1 MCLKI
6 RTAYSSFVVS
16 ESSPCSPNPCLNG
29 GYCIE
34 DGTDFSCVCN
44 GTATGF
50 TGPTCRAV
58 IIHFPPIPP
67 VTDGLMFPITLFTD
81 VNVTFRH
88 RVVVKTRNPS
98 QTAIIPVING
108 QTSFVTANGRIGTV
122 TVTLPENTAEV
133 VYVPQERKVLIVGR
147 SEQERISYFQQFNLT
162 RGLLKPTCC
171 TSDKTLSC
179 PGNEP
184 VAEVTLKYSCKWS
197 TTGQGVTRS
206 FGAVFAEGR
215 NITLPTS
222 ISGFRYKPDLSRNN
236 YLSTPR
242 ECGQCSGCE
251 NDTDNQCYC
260 YTHTTQD
267 TIEFHQARA
276 LGLTYINRIQP
287 LLPSW
292 LELFVDLQ
300 MVLESSPMTE
310 NDVFAPMTPP
320 NQPVSLI
327 EGCSK
332 LTGLVGSR
340 FSVLRYDKTLSAVI
354 HGERY
359 DYTET
364 GDSAA
369 DVMCFAVDLC
379 HESRSP
385 VHIQISQPVN
395 DILVSQY
402 LHHFTADRHWDIQ
415 LNTVSFFSHPVTLT
429 TDTTFWNGV
438 ELISLPVIEA
448 DVSMSAN
455 VEATLN
461 GGDLTLYIEFT
472 VIVSC
477 NSRVSNITIHR
488 TSYYLFSSNTGEKGA
503 IGWRYNTRC

>member
-1 MCLKI
+1 M
-6 RTAYSSFVVS
+6 
-16 ESSPCSPNPCLNG
+16 
-29 GYCIE
+29 
-34 DGTDFSCVCN
+34 
-44 GTATGF
+44 
-50 TGPTCRAV
+50 
-58 IIHFPPIPP
+58 
-67 VTDGLMFPITLFTD
+67 LFTD
-81 VNVTFRH
+81 VNVKFRH

-98 QTAIIPVING
+98 QTAIIPVRNG
-108 QTSFVTANGRIGTV
+108 RRNSMNANGRIGTV

-133 VYVPQERKVLIVGR
+133 VYVPQERTVFIVGR
-147 SEQERISYFQQFNLT
+147 SEQETIPYFEQFNLT

-179 PGNEP
+179 PRNKT
-184 VAEVTLKYSCKWS
+184 VAEVTLKSPCKWS

-206 FGAVFAEGR
+206 FGAVFAEGV

-222 ISGFRYKPDLSRNN
+222 ISGLRYKPDLSRNN
-236 YLSTPR
+236 YLATPR
-242 ECGQCSGCE
+242 ECRQCDGCE
-251 NDTDNQCYC
+251 NDTDNQCCC
-260 YTHTTQD
+260 YTHTAQD
-267 TIEFHQARA
+267 TIEFHQARS
-276 LGLTYINRIQP
+276 LGFTYINRIQP

-310 NDVFAPMTPP
+310 IDVFAPMTPP

-340 FSVLRYDKTLSAVI
+340 YSVLRYDKTLSAII

-359 DYTET
+359 DYRET
-364 GDSAA
+364 GNSAA

-379 HESRSP
+379 HESESP

-402 LHHFTADRHWDIQ
+402 LHHFTTDRDWDIQ
-415 LNTVSFFSHPVTLT
+415 FDTVSFFSHPITLT

-448 DVSMSAN
+448 DVSMSAS
-455 VEATLN
+455 VEATFN
-461 GGDLTLYIEFT
+461 GGDVTLYIEFT

>member
-1 MCLKI
+1 M
-6 RTAYSSFVVS
+6 V
-16 ESSPCSPNPCLNG
+16 
-29 GYCIE
+29 
-34 DGTDFSCVCN
+34 
-44 GTATGF
+44 
-50 TGPTCRAV
+50 
-58 IIHFPPIPP
+58 
-67 VTDGLMFPITLFTD
+67 
-81 VNVTFRH
+81 
-88 RVVVKTRNPS
+88 
-98 QTAIIPVING
+98 
-108 QTSFVTANGRIGTV
+108 
-122 TVTLPENTAEV
+122 
-133 VYVPQERKVLIVGR
+133 
-147 SEQERISYFQQFNLT
+147 
-162 RGLLKPTCC
+162 
-171 TSDKTLSC
+171 
-179 PGNEP
+179 
-184 VAEVTLKYSCKWS
+184 EVTLKSPCQWS
-197 TTGQGVTRS
+197 TTRSGVTRS

-222 ISGFRYKPDLSRNN
+222 ISGLRYKPDLSTNN
-236 YLSTPR
+236 YLATPR
-242 ECGQCSGCE
+242 ECGQCDGCE
-251 NDTDNQCYC
+251 NDTDNQCCC
-260 YTHTTQD
+260 YTHTPQD
-267 TIEFHQARA
+267 TIEFHQARS
-276 LGLTYINRIQP
+276 LGFTYIDGVQP

-310 NDVFAPMTPP
+310 IDVFAPMTPP

-340 FSVLRYDKTLSAVI
+340 FSVLRYDKTLSAII

-455 VEATLN
+455 VEATFN

>member
-6 RTAYSSFVVS
+6 STEYSSFVVS

-34 DGTDFSCVCN
+34 DGTYFSCVCN

-67 VTDGLMFPITLFTD
+67 VTDGLTFRITLYTD
-81 VNVTFRH
+81 VNVRFRH
-88 RVVVKTRNPS
+88 RLVVTTRNPRQS
-98 QTAIIPVING
+98 AVINVRDG
-108 QTSFVTANGRIGTV
+108 RRNSVNANGVLGTV

-133 VYVPQERKVLIVGR
+133 VYVPQERKVFIFGR
-147 SEQERISYFQQFNLT
+147 SVQERISYFERFNFT
-162 RGLLKPTCC
+162 RGLLKPSCC
-171 TSDKTLSC
+171 DSDETLSC
-179 PGNEP
+179 PGS
-184 VAEVTLKYSCKWS
+184 VAEVTLKSPCQWS
-197 TTGQGVTRS
+197 TTGQGLTRS

-222 ISGFRYKPDLSRNN
+222 ISGLRYKPDLSRNN
-236 YLSTPR
+236 YLATPR
-242 ECGQCSGCE
+242 ECSACE

-260 YTHTTQD
+260 YTHTMQD
-267 TIEFHQARA
+267 TLEFHQARA
-276 LGLTYINRIQP
+276 LGFTYINRIQP

-292 LELFVDLQ
+292 LELSVDLT
-300 MVLESSPMTE
+300 MALESSPMTE
-310 NDVFAPMTPP
+310 NDIFAPMTPP
-320 NQPVSLI
+320 NQPVSSI

-359 DYTET
+359 DYRET
-364 GDSAA
+364 GNSAT
-369 DVMCFAVDLC
+369 DVMCFTVDLC
-379 HESRSP
+379 HESKSP

-402 LHHFTADRHWDIQ
+402 LHHFTTDRNWDIQ
-415 LNTVSFFSHPVTLT
+415 LNTVSFFSHPITLT
-429 TDTTFWNGV
+429 ADTTFWNGV
-438 ELISLPVIEA
+438 ELTSLPVIEA

-455 VEATLN
+455 VEATFN
-461 GGDLTLYIEFT
+461 SGDLTLYIEFT

-488 TSYYLFSSNTGEKGA
+488 TSYYLFYSNTGEKGA
-503 IGWRYNTRC
+503 IGGRYNTRC

>member
-1 MCLKI
+1 M
-6 RTAYSSFVVS
+6 
-16 ESSPCSPNPCLNG
+16 
-29 GYCIE
+29 
-34 DGTDFSCVCN
+34 CN

-67 VTDGLMFPITLFTD
+67 VTDGLTFPITLFTE
-81 VNVTFRH
+81 VNVTFKE
-88 RVVVKTRNPS
+88 RVTVKTINPR
-98 QTAIIPVING
+98 QTANIRVRNG
-108 QTSFVTANGRIGTV
+108 RRSSVNAYGRIGTV

-133 VYVPQERKVLIVGR
+133 VYVPQERKVFIVGR

-162 RGLLKPTCC
+162 KGLLKPSCC
-171 TSDKTLSC
+171 SSDKTLYC
-179 PGNEP
+179 PGNER
-184 VAEVTLKYSCKWS
+184 VAEVTLKSPCKWS

-222 ISGFRYKPDLSRNN
+222 ISGLRYKPDLSRNN
-236 YLSTPR
+236 YLATPR

-251 NDTDNQCYC
+251 NDTDNQCCC
-260 YTHTTQD
+260 YTHTPQD

-276 LGLTYINRIQP
+276 LGFTYIDGVQP

-292 LELFVDLQ
+292 LELFVDLT
-300 MVLESSPMTE
+300 MALESSPMTE
-310 NDVFAPMTPP
+310 IDVFAPMTPP
-320 NQPVSLI
+320 NEPVSSI

-359 DYTET
+359 DYRET
-364 GDSAA
+364 GNSAT

-379 HESRSP
+379 HESESP

-402 LHHFTADRHWDIQ
+402 LHHFTADRNWDIQ
-415 LNTVSFFSHPVTLT
+415 FDTVSFFSQPVTLT

-438 ELISLPVIEA
+438 ELSSLPVIEA
-448 DVSMSAN
+448 DISVCVGVEVKFNDGKLKLKITLRVKALFNYNVSDMPLITINFHIVLSAN
-455 VEATLN
+455 A
-461 GGDLTLYIEFT
+461 GD
-472 VIVSC
+472 
-477 NSRVSNITIHR
+477 
-488 TSYYLFSSNTGEKGA
+488 TG
-503 IGWRYNTRC
+503 TT